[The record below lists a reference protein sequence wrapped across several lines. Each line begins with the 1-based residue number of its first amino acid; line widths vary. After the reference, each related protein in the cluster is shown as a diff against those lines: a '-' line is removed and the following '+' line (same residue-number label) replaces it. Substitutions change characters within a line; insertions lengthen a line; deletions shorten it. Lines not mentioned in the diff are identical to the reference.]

1 MSRREY
7 ILPAM
12 ESCQRFSVY
21 LQPTMIGWL
30 EEEAKDRAKQNPNF
44 KKKGRKMIGPMIR
57 QIVLEYFI
65 DKEED

>member
-1 MSRREY
+1 M
-7 ILPAM
+7 
-12 ESCQRFSVY
+12 
-21 LQPTMIGWL
+21 QPTMIGWL